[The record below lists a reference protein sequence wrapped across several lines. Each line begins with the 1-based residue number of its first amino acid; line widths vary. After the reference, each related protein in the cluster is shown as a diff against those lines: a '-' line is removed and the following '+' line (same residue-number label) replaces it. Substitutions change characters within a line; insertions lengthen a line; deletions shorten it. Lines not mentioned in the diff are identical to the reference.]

1 MLSIRLKELRKRENI
16 TQMQFA
22 KIFDISSG
30 TIAMWETGKRQPDH
44 KTLLK
49 IANYFNVSVDYLLG
63 KETKKDIPLNI
74 SEMSNIVTFDRFK
87 QIPIIGT
94 IACGEPILAE
104 ENIEGYTHIEAVIH
118 ADFGL
123 KCRGDSMSPKFLDGD
138 IVLIRQQPVV
148 DNGQIA
154 AVIID
159 NEATLKRVYVDS
171 DKIVLNPENLSYA
184 PMVYTGEQMNSVRI
198 IGLAVGYTRLF

>member
-1 MLSIRLKELRKRENI
+1 MLSKRLKELRKRENI
-16 TQMQFA
+16 TQLQFA
-22 KIFDISSG
+22 EIFDISSG

-63 KETKKDIPLNI
+63 KEKDTSFNLN
-74 SEMSNIVTFDRFK
+74 EMSNIITFDNFK
-87 QIPIIGT
+87 RIPIIGT

-104 ENIEGYTHIEAVIH
+104 ENIEGYTHIEDVIH

-123 KCRGDSMSPKFLDGD
+123 RCKGDSMSPKFLDGD
-138 IVLIRQQPVV
+138 IVLIRQQPMVE
-148 DNGQIA
+148 NGQIA
-154 AVIID
+154 AVIIE
-159 NEATLKRVYVDS
+159 NEATLKRVYVDQ
-171 DKIVLNPENLSYA
+171 DKIVLNPENLSFA
-184 PMVYTGEQMNSVRI
+184 PLVYQGEQMNTVRI